1 MYNSENIRPAQSCE
15 IFFQTKLLLNE
26 KTASLKKLNDE
37 KIEIIITN
45 DNDVATSKYFEGI
58 KLSYKQDYPIEFLV
72 PPKTKS
78 IRVKFTAKIFLQ
90 KGGFQDISWEKHL
103 QIDRFDTAAKTFLA
117 HRGGNG
123 NNKQSKFWSVYLRN
137 VNSASAK
144 GYVLNFLGKNG
155 EGVQDIHAEV
165 FLSRNF
171 LQQALTS
178 SDLHKRLISDA
189 NGQIFLGELK
199 EIGEIRVTVQRQV
212 EAKGGSGMSDERFS
226 WTIDTNNY
234 NTHIPHE
241 YTICEG
247 DRVI

>member
-1 MYNSENIRPAQSCE
+1 LNS
-15 IFFQTKLLLNE
+15 
-26 KTASLKKLNDE
+26 KTASLKKLNDG

-45 DNDVATSKYFEGI
+45 DNDVATSKYFEGF

-78 IRVKFTAKIFLQ
+78 MRVKFTAKIFLQ

-103 QIDRFDTAAKTFLA
+103 EIDRFDTAAKTSLA
-117 HRGGNG
+117 HRINNA

-137 VNSASAK
+137 VKSASAK

-155 EGVQDIHAEV
+155 EGISDLPAEI

-171 LQQALTS
+171 LLR
-178 SDLHKRLISDA
+178 SDFHKRLTSDA

-199 EIGEIRVTVQRQV
+199 EIGSITVTVQRQV
-212 EAKGGSGMSDERFS
+212 ESGKGSSISVERFS

-234 NTHIPHE
+234 NTHIPSE